1 MKLRPP
7 VVMADWRCSRVNRG
21 VNVPADGAYFVAQ
34 SVKFAAMSAIW
45 AAQSAKVAAQS
56 AKVAAQSAKVA
67 AQSAKVA
74 ARIPRMASAKP
85 LRPKQLPSPCESLAE
100 LAAPYQKCVDCA
112 RGVN

>member
-1 MKLRPP
+1 MPTNLTMKLRPP

-45 AAQSAKVAAQS
+45 AAQSAKVAA
-56 AKVAAQSAKVA
+56 
-67 AQSAKVA
+67 
-74 ARIPRMASAKP
+74 RIPRMASAKP
-85 LRPKQLPSPCESLAE
+85 LRPKQPPSPCESLAE

>member
-1 MKLRPP
+1 MHTNLTMKLRPP

-45 AAQSAKVAAQS
+45 AARSAAR
-56 AKVAAQSAKVA
+56 
-67 AQSAKVA
+67 SAKVA
-74 ARIPRMASAKP
+74 ARISRMASAKP
-85 LRPKQLPSPCESLAE
+85 LRPKQLQGHCESLAE